1 MGKEIEIKLAAP
13 DAAALEA
20 VGADARVEAART
32 GAWQEIR
39 MVTEYLDTP
48 DRAISVS
55 TSPIPRMRDAMRPGW
70 SKNGSIPLFK
80 PAIFLKF
87 MAAYLSLTQAET
99 RARPR

>member
-39 MVTEYLDTP
+39 MVTEYLDH
-48 DRAISVS
+48 
-55 TSPIPRMRDAMRPGW
+55 
-70 SKNGSIPLFK
+70 KNTGRRLCARRVGVAQGE
-80 PAIFLKF
+80 PA
-87 MAAYLSLTQAET
+87 
-99 RARPR
+99 

>member
-39 MVTEYLDTP
+39 KIG
-48 DRAISVS
+48 RASCRERV
-55 TSPIPRMRDAMRPGW
+55 
-70 SKNGSIPLFK
+70 
-80 PAIFLKF
+80 
-87 MAAYLSLTQAET
+87 
-99 RARPR
+99 

>member
-48 DRAISVS
+48 DRAIAAREW
-55 TSPIPRMRDAMRPGW
+55 TLRRTNGKRRGRLYHKNTGRRLCARRMGVAQGE
-70 SKNGSIPLFK
+70 
-80 PAIFLKF
+80 PA
-87 MAAYLSLTQAET
+87 
-99 RARPR
+99 

>member
-39 MVTEYLDTP
+39 MVT
-48 DRAISVS
+48 
-55 TSPIPRMRDAMRPGW
+55 
-70 SKNGSIPLFK
+70 
-80 PAIFLKF
+80 
-87 MAAYLSLTQAET
+87 
-99 RARPR
+99 

>member
-48 DRAISVS
+48 DRAIAARNGRCGGEWK
-55 TSPIPRMRDAMRPGW
+55 TARP
-70 SKNGSIPLFK
+70 SIP
-80 PAIFLKF
+80 
-87 MAAYLSLTQAET
+87 
-99 RARPR
+99 